1 MINKGFCGIISISKS
16 LRKWVILMN
25 SNKKQTEKEIQ
36 EKIKKVNGAMAQEG
50 MPLTKEIKQKL
61 YNCITGK
68 STTEIERNKVLE
80 KYRRIYG

>member
-1 MINKGFCGIISISKS
+1 MDNK
-16 LRKWVILMN
+16 R
-25 SNKKQTEKEIQ
+25 QTEKEIQ
-36 EKIKKVNGAMAQEG
+36 EKIARIDGAMAQEG

-68 STTEIERNKVLE
+68 STTEIERKKVVE